1 MNIGIFTD
9 SYFPQ
14 VSGISTSIKT
24 LKDELERRGNTV
36 YIFTTTDPHVPDDA
50 VEPNLFRFTSVPF
63 ISFTDRRIAIRG
75 MFHAYAVA
83 KELKL
88 DIVHT
93 QTEFSMGYIGK
104 FVARQLKIPVV
115 HTYHTMYED
124 YLHYVMNG
132 HLLRPYH
139 VKQFIRAFLYHVAGV
154 IAPSERSEDSLL
166 GYGVKTP
173 ISIIPTGVDLRQFS
187 AAKNPQLRDQLGLTN
202 VPVLLSLSRVAYEKR
217 IDKVVDA
224 MPSILQRI
232 PNAVLLIV
240 GDGPAKEDL
249 EAQAQSLGIT
259 DHVKFTGEVDHR
271 EIADYYRAAD
281 LFVSASDS
289 ESQGLTYIEALAA
302 GLKVVALAGEY
313 TQSLLDDPAIGT
325 TFTEQSQM
333 VHQIENYLQHPQA
346 FDDPQPLQAKLYE
359 ISAELFG
366 ERVLTAYQQ
375 AQANFDAFMA
385 QKAADT
391 DEVAEVDDPERDSMK
406 G

>member
-14 VSGISTSIKT
+14 VSGVATSIKT
-24 LKDELERRGNTV
+24 LKEDLERKGHAV

-50 VEPNLFRFTSVPF
+50 VEPNIFRFGSVPF
-63 ISFTDRRIAIRG
+63 VSFTDRRIAIRG

-104 FVARQLKIPVV
+104 FVARQLKIPTV

-139 VKQFIRAFLYHVAGV
+139 VKQMTRAFLYHVSGV
-154 IAPSERSEDSLL
+154 VAPSERVHATLTR
-166 GYGVKTP
+166 YGIKIP
-173 ISIIPTGVDLRQFS
+173 IAIVPTGVDLTQFRQ
-187 AAKNPQLRDQLGLTN
+187 AKDPQLRERLGLTD

-217 IDKVVDA
+217 IDKLVAA
-224 MPSILQRI
+224 MPAILDQV
-232 PNAVLLIV
+232 PDAVLLIV
-240 GDGPAKEDL
+240 GDGPAHEDL
-249 EAQAQSLGIT
+249 QKQAAQLGLG
-259 DHVKFTGEVDHR
+259 DHVRFTGEVDHN
-271 EIADYYRAAD
+271 AVPDYYRAAD

-302 GLKVVALAGEY
+302 GRKVVALAGDY
-313 TQSLLDDPAIGT
+313 TQMLLDDPAIGT
-325 TFTEQSQM
+325 TFTTDREM
-333 VHQIENYLQHPQA
+333 VHQVVNYLTHPQV
-346 FDDPQPLQAKLYE
+346 FDDPAPREAKLTA
-359 ISAELFG
+359 ISADLFG
-366 ERVLTAYQQ
+366 DRILQVYQGAMTQ
-375 AQANFDAFMA
+375 YTRELNDLDEAV
-385 QKAADT
+385 AADS
-391 DEVAEVDDPERDSMK
+391 ERPSLK